1 MISSQKRISYSAI
14 FGALFAIL
22 FIVLAFFAPVLSPS
36 EDNDA
41 CKQVGRRSDFQPH
54 PPSPEAPL
62 GTLPQQID
70 VYHSLIWG
78 ARDALVFSLS
88 VVTISAIFGGLLGAI
103 SGMSGGWLNRIIL
116 RVTDTFLTIPL
127 IVGVV
132 FLQQLINTSNE
143 VLSGFMNY
151 QLWVRGGDPLAET
164 NALIDFFAVVDP
176 LLVSFLALSWMGYT
190 RMMNAS
196 VITVKQEEYIEAARS
211 VGVSSFRLLFRHI
224 LPNAFQPLL
233 VMAARDIG
241 NVLILQATLT
251 FLKVGGNSIWGE
263 MLAMGRDWI
272 IGPKG
277 SLFDTW
283 WVYLPAT
290 LIVILFSVTWNL
302 LGEGL
307 NQSLLN
313 QRQ

>member
-1 MISSQKRISYSAI
+1 MNSTSKKVSYSAI
-14 FGALFAIL
+14 FGGLFAL
-22 FIVLAFFAPVLSPS
+22 VFIALAVFAPVLSPS

-41 CKQVGRRSDFQPH
+41 FKQVGRRSDFQPH

-132 FLQQLINTSNE
+132 FLQQLINTSVE
-143 VLSGFMNY
+143 ALSGYMTY
-151 QLWVRGGDPLAET
+151 QLFIRGGDPLTET
-164 NALIDFFAVVDP
+164 NALINFFEVVDP
-176 LLVSFLALSWMGYT
+176 ILVSFLALSWMGYT

-211 VGVSSFRLLFRHI
+211 VGVSQFRLLFRHI

-233 VMAARDIG
+233 VMAARDVG

-263 MLAMGRDWI
+263 MLALGRDWI
-272 IGPKG
+272 IGPNG

-290 LIVILFSVTWNL
+290 LIVILFSITWNL

-313 QRQ
+313 HR